1 MEALIRSLAEIDGDA
16 ELTKVG
22 GKALNLARMFRAGFP
37 VPPALAVTVDAYEA
51 FLDSSDLR
59 DRITSVLT
67 GIDFQDEDS
76 LRSGSRLIQEMI
88 SAEPLPPLLLT
99 ALKESIPS
107 LGEGYFAVRSSAV
120 AEDLPE
126 ASFAGQQD
134 SYLNVSMDDV
144 ASKTA
149 LCWASYWNERAMK
162 YRHDSRVPQLE
173 TGMAVVVQRMVDPES
188 SGIMFTRNPLNG
200 MDEVVVESS
209 WGLGESIASGLVTPD
224 RFVLSPKD
232 HRLLDYQISEKNL
245 ACFRQ
250 GAENIWCDLEA
261 EKASQASLQE
271 HQLKTLVDWAEKLE
285 DFFQSPQDVEWAFAE
300 NEFFLLQ
307 SRPITTV
314 AEDQGD
320 DILWT
325 RAYGDEYWA
334 DVTSPLF
341 FSVMGEMLTEIVNHE
356 GARIM
361 GYKDITEAVL
371 LRLHRSHVY
380 FNAEVL
386 EKVFTYYPRFARS
399 SELLNYFPVQD
410 QARIQ
415 AAKSSL
421 ISTLMSQVLVAIR
434 DPDGMMNRTDK
445 AYRSW
450 ADSFLELCQEF
461 DSVLLDQLSDQEL
474 RGWFDSLV
482 EGAVKHYRLIRY
494 GMVSHSIAT
503 NLAVKQWLRAWL
515 DDRDGELYS
524 SVISGLPGNKTIQ
537 TNIGFSEL
545 AKTIRSQPEALRA
558 FQERATPDI
567 IRDLRIDPV
576 LQDVNSGLQ
585 LFLDEFGHRSHTR
598 EIFFPR
604 WREDLTQ
611 VVDVLRT
618 LSVSDLDL
626 AALESKKKRER
637 AQAEKE
643 IMARIATMPGG
654 SLRVRLFRT
663 VLQLAQTYLVF
674 RENQRFYLDHILFRQ
689 RLVFLEYGRR
699 LEAGGHLVTA
709 EDVFFLTK
717 EEVFDIID
725 GDLSPSE
732 LDIQGRRMEFMR
744 NRHSLPPKFLRR
756 RLEFDDSVVRS
767 EDSSMISGT
776 SASPGIC
783 TGRVR
788 VVGSIK
794 GLSGIQ
800 AGEILVTS
808 NTDPGWTAVFSKLG
822 GLITETGGI
831 LSHGAVVS
839 REYGIPAVTAVKN
852 ATSLLCTGQI
862 ITLDGNRGCIT
873 IHDENQEENT

>member
-1 MEALIRSLAEIDGDA
+1 MEALVRSLQEIDGDT
-16 ELTKVG
+16 ELAMVG
-22 GKALNLARMFRAGFP
+22 GKALNLAKMFRAGFP
-37 VPPALAVTVDAYEA
+37 VPPALAVTVDAYDE
-51 FLDSSDLR
+51 FLSSSGLR
-59 DRITSVLT
+59 ERISSVLA
-67 GIDFQDEDS
+67 GIDFQDEES
-76 LRSGSRLIQEMI
+76 LRNGSQMIQGMI
-88 SAEPLPPLLLT
+88 AAEPMPVHLET
-99 ALKESIPS
+99 ALTERIPI
-107 LGEGYFAVRSSAV
+107 LGGGYFAVRSSAV

-134 SYLNVSMDDV
+134 SYLNVSPTDV

-173 TGMAVVVQRMVDPES
+173 TGMAVVVQRMVDSDS

-200 MDEVVVESS
+200 SDEIVVESS

-224 RFVLSPKD
+224 RFILHPGD
-232 HRLLDYQISEKNL
+232 HRLLDSQVSEKCL
-245 ACFRQ
+245 GCFRQ
-250 GAENIWCDLEA
+250 GAENVWQDLDS
-261 EKASQASLQE
+261 EKANIPSLQDD
-271 HQLKTLVDWAEKLE
+271 QLMSLASWAERLE
-285 DFFQSPQDVEWAFAE
+285 DFFQSPQDVEWAFADGR
-300 NEFFLLQ
+300 FFILQ

-314 AEDQGD
+314 AEDDGD

-356 GARIM
+356 GAKVM
-361 GYKDITEAVL
+361 GYNDITEAVL
-371 LRLHRSHVY
+371 LRMHRSHVY

-386 EKVFTYYPRFARS
+386 EKVFSYYPRFARS

-410 QARIQ
+410 QERIQ

-421 ISTLMSQVLVAIR
+421 TSTLMSQVLVAIR

-445 AYRSW
+445 AYRRW
-450 ADSFLELCQEF
+450 ADSFLSLCQEF
-461 DSVLLDQLSDQEL
+461 DSVPLEQLSDQEL
-474 RGWFDSLV
+474 NDWFDAIV
-482 EGAVKHYRLIRY
+482 QGAMKHYRLIRY

-515 DDRDGELYS
+515 DDQDGELYS
-524 SVISGLPGNKTIQ
+524 RVISGLPGNKTIQ

-545 AKTIRSQPEALRA
+545 AKIIRSQPDALNA
-558 FQERATPDI
+558 FQERATPEL
-567 IRDLRIDPV
+567 IRDLTSDPV
-576 LQDVNSGLQ
+576 LGDVNQALQ
-585 LFLDEFGHRSHTR
+585 SFLQEFGHRSHTR

-604 WREDLTQ
+604 WKEDITQ

-618 LSVSDLDL
+618 LSLSDLDL
-626 AALESKKKRER
+626 AGLETKKRQER
-637 AQAEKE
+637 VEYEKE
-643 IMARIATMPGG
+643 ILERIASLPGG
-654 SLRVRLFRT
+654 ALRMRLFRT
-663 VLQLAQTYLVF
+663 VLRLAQTYLVF

-699 LEAGGHLVTA
+699 LETRGHLEKA

-717 EEVFDIID
+717 EEVFDIIN
-725 GDLSPSE
+725 GERPSSS
-732 LDIQGRRMEFMR
+732 LDVQGRRMEFMR
-744 NRHSLPPKFLRR
+744 NRNTLPPKFLRR

-767 EDSSMISGT
+767 EDASIISGT

-783 TGRVR
+783 TGPVR

-794 GLSGIQ
+794 GLSGIK

-873 IHDENQEENT
+873 IHHEDEV